1 MLLLSGNKWKRVE
14 VSMVDKSTAGRLST
28 WRKAAAALLAY
39 TVLSPAVEAFAQ
51 TATQPQTSPATTRP
65 LTSADPYF
73 GQNDLSVIDPDSNSI
88 PRQQAQTDRTGDTT
102 TTGGVRPPYTPGG
115 AVVEPTDE
123 AIESIDTRENTF
135 EPTVDGG
142 ENATIDDGTAP
153 GIRVGTL
160 TLRPSISQTLNHENK
175 TFANGSTSR
184 NYLTS
189 EIRGTLTSDW
199 ARHALTITGD
209 GAYQRNL
216 GGSSAGEEP
225 SANIGADLRLDLGD
239 GTEAHLTAGYAFS
252 REDTNDPNAVSGASV
267 QGGEHV
273 FTGGASVER
282 NVGIL
287 KALAALDLSRTIYTD
302 AKGVNGQAISLSDRD
317 RYGAGIRG
325 RLGYELSPALIP
337 FLEVTAGLTNYDQT
351 RDNTGYERS
360 SQSYGAK
367 VGAQIDLGEKL
378 KGEAAIGYLRK
389 GYDDNRLSAIDALT
403 MDGNV
408 VWSPQRGTNVSL
420 GLRTTIEDFAGGAS
434 GGWISRQLTAGLTQ
448 QLRSDLVAR
457 LTAGIER
464 RSYLTSSIQDETE
477 YVAGAG
483 LTWSINRYLDL
494 TTDISYETTPV
505 TDNRQWRIGAGLTL
519 RR

>member
-1 MLLLSGNKWKRVE
+1 
-14 VSMVDKSTAGRLST
+14 MVHQSPARRRRT
-28 WRKAAAALLAY
+28 WRKAAAALLAC
-39 TVLSPAVEAFAQ
+39 TMLCPALPSFAQ
-51 TATQPQTSPATTRP
+51 TTTSQQTSPNTTRP
-65 LTSADPYF
+65 LTSADPYL
-73 GQNDLSVIDPDSNSI
+73 GQNDLSVIDPDSTVLQ
-88 PRQQAQTDRTGDTT
+88 RQRAQDRTGDET

-153 GIRVGTL
+153 GIRIGTL

-175 TFANGSTSR
+175 SFATGSTSR
-184 NYLTS
+184 NYTTT

-199 ARHALTITGD
+199 ARHALTVTGD

-216 GGSSAGEEP
+216 GGSSAGEQP
-225 SANIGADLRLDLGD
+225 SANIAADLRLDLGD

-252 REDTNDPNAVSGASV
+252 REDTNDPNAVTGASV

-273 FTGGASVER
+273 FTTGASVER
-282 NVGIL
+282 NLGIL
-287 KALAALDLSRTIYTD
+287 KALAELDLSRTIYTD
-302 AKGVNGQAISLSDRD
+302 AKGINGQAISLSDRD
-317 RYGAGIRG
+317 RFGTDIRG

-337 FLEVTAGLTNYDQT
+337 FLEITAGLSNYDQT
-351 RDNTGYERS
+351 RDNSGYERS

-367 VGAQIDLGEKL
+367 VGTQIDLGEKL
-378 KGEAAIGYLRK
+378 KGEAAVGYLRR
-389 GYDDNRLSAIDALT
+389 GYDDDRLAAINALT
-403 MDGNV
+403 MDGNL
-408 VWSPQRGTNVSL
+408 VWSPQRGTDVSL
-420 GLRTTIEDFAGGAS
+420 GLRTTIQDFAAGS
-434 GGWISRQLTAGLTQ
+434 VGGWVSRQLTAGLTQ
-448 QLRSDLVAR
+448 QLRSDLVAK

-464 RSYLTSSIQDETE
+464 RSYMTSSIKDETE

-483 LTWSINRYLDL
+483 LTWNINRYLDF

-505 TDNRQWRIGAGLTL
+505 TKDRQWRIGAGLTL
-519 RR
+519 KR

>member
-1 MLLLSGNKWKRVE
+1 
-14 VSMVDKSTAGRLST
+14 MVFHSTARRLPT
-28 WRKAAAALLAY
+28 WRKAAVALLAC
-39 TVLSPAVEAFAQ
+39 TVLCPAAQGFAQ
-51 TATQPQTSPATTRP
+51 SATQRSVATTASRT
-65 LTSADPYF
+65 LTSADPF
-73 GQNDLSVIDPDSNSI
+73 IGQNDLSVVDPDSAS
-88 PRQQAQTDRTGDTT
+88 RQPKAPVTPDTL
-102 TTGGVRPPYTPGG
+102 TTGIVRPLSNPGEPIPEEG
-115 AVVEPTDE
+115 DEAVEPV
-123 AIESIDTRENTF
+123 DTRENTF
-135 EPTVDGG
+135 ETTVDGG

-153 GIRVGTL
+153 GIRIGTL

-175 TFANGSTSR
+175 TFPGGSTSR
-184 NYLTS
+184 NYLTTG
-189 EIRGTLTSDW
+189 IRGTLTSDW
-199 ARHALTITGD
+199 SRHALTITGD

-216 GGSSAGEEP
+216 GGGSAGEEP

-239 GTEAHLTAGYAFS
+239 GTQANLTAGYAFS

-273 FTGGASVER
+273 FTGGASIER

-317 RYGAGIRG
+317 RYGAGLRG

-337 FLEVTAGLTNYDQT
+337 FLEVTAGLTNYDQS

-378 KGEAAIGYLRK
+378 KGEAAVGYLRK
-389 GYDDNRLSAIDALT
+389 GYDDSRLSAIDALAV
-403 MDGNV
+403 DGNI
-408 VWSPQRGTNVSL
+408 VWSPQRGTDVSF
-420 GLRTTIEDFAGGAS
+420 GLRTTIEDFAGGPR
-434 GGWISRQLTAGLTQ
+434 GGWISRQFTTGLTQ

-464 RSYLTSSIQDETE
+464 RSYLTSSLNDETE

-519 RR
+519 KR